1 MDDRSAEQMA
11 RGDRAK
17 VLLEDPMIATA
28 LADMRATLRTAWE
41 SSPARDVEGREE
53 LYRYMRTI
61 ENFESC
67 LRRHMETGEIAR
79 HHMRVE
85 EERKSIM
92 ARAMEKVG
100 IR

>member
-1 MDDRSAEQMA
+1 MDDRSAEQIA

-17 VLLEDPMIATA
+17 VLLEDPMVAGA
-28 LADMRATLRTAWE
+28 LSDMRATLRTAWE

-85 EERKSIM
+85 EQQKSMLERAKERI
-92 ARAMEKVG
+92 G

>member
-1 MDDRSAEQMA
+1 MDDRSAEQIA
-11 RGDRAK
+11 RGERARI
-17 VLLEDPMIATA
+17 LLEDPMIADA
-28 LADMRATLRTAWE
+28 LSDMRATLRAAWE
-41 SSPARDVEGREE
+41 SSPARDTDGREE

-79 HHMRVE
+79 HHLRVE
-85 EERKSIM
+85 EDRKSAM
-92 ARAMEKVG
+92 AKIKERIG